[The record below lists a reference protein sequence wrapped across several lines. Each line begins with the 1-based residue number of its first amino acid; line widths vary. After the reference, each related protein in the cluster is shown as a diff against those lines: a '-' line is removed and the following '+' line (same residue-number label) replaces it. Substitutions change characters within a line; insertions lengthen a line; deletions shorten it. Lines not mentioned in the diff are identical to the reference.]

1 MYKIPGGPTTQ
12 VTDNAKIKSWPQIG
26 DGRIVWSSQEVAD
39 SVMPGEIEL
48 YDIAAPPGTE
58 PTTISAAVDPD
69 GDLDD
74 HSPLIGN
81 NQVVWVQTGL
91 YENVRASSNRPANN
105 MSKCRTSESN
115 KNCGYKNTLFIHDLT
130 PTGATYPAPD
140 DFTIDFGP
148 TRSGNLSITTK
159 FDGNDREIFLN
170 HLGLRRNEQ
179 ITDNDVEEKHPAIHG
194 NHLVWV
200 AGQGAEQEIYLGIY
214 QGSFYSQP

>member
-1 MYKIPGGPTTQ
+1 
-12 VTDNAKIKSWPQIG
+12 
-26 DGRIVWSSQEVAD
+26 
-39 SVMPGEIEL
+39 MPGEIEL

-58 PTTISAAVDPD
+58 PTTISVAVDPD

-91 YENVRASSNRPANN
+91 YENVGASSNQPANN
-105 MSKCRTSESN
+105 MVKCSTPQGN

-130 PTGATYPAPD
+130 TGATYPAPD

-170 HLGLRRNEQ
+170 HLGRRRNTQ

-200 AGQGAEQEIYLGIY
+200 SGQGAEQEIYLGIT
-214 QGSFYSQP
+214 SNLP